1 MYLKVKVAKFI
12 YLSFVFLWGVTSCSL
27 MRKMPAN
34 NYLLKS
40 NKILI
45 DSKLISKDEISYIL
59 KQQPNEKVLGI
70 ALKLRIYNSID
81 SSKLADRRQKS
92 FEKFTKKI
100 ERKKVRYSKINQ
112 RRIEKARSKKQDYY
126 TEMVIKDTIY
136 NKLLFLERLKYKSGQ
151 KPIVFDS
158 LLFSKSQDQIG
169 LYLRKKGFYY
179 NQVKGEVTYN
189 EKKKFAKID
198 FNIATGPRYIIDSV
212 KYKGQQKIISYNSS
226 FIQSQINTNGKDPL
240 VNQPFDLDYLD
251 EYRSTI
257 SKYMRD
263 RQIYK
268 FYASTITFK
277 ADTLKSTM
285 KVNLT
290 VNFEDRYVP
299 SPINP
304 DSLIKVP
311 FVESVINNVYFHL
324 ADTLNFKGN
333 FQALLKEQ
341 QLDL

>member
-136 NKLLFLERLKYKSGQ
+136 NKLLFLGSAS
-151 KPIVFDS
+151 DS
-158 LLFSKSQDQIG
+158 
-169 LYLRKKGFYY
+169 
-179 NQVKGEVTYN
+179 
-189 EKKKFAKID
+189 
-198 FNIATGPRYIIDSV
+198 RY
-212 KYKGQQKIISYNSS
+212 
-226 FIQSQINTNGKDPL
+226 
-240 VNQPFDLDYLD
+240 
-251 EYRSTI
+251 
-257 SKYMRD
+257 
-263 RQIYK
+263 
-268 FYASTITFK
+268 
-277 ADTLKSTM
+277 
-285 KVNLT
+285 
-290 VNFEDRYVP
+290 
-299 SPINP
+299 
-304 DSLIKVP
+304 
-311 FVESVINNVYFHL
+311 H
-324 ADTLNFKGN
+324 
-333 FQALLKEQ
+333 LLKTNKQFSRPTRSFVVFGIVKSVVSFFNEINSVGI
-341 QLDL
+341 